1 MNEVC
6 GSAPAIQNELSLPQL
21 TPVAD
26 EELSLAT
33 TQASLPVPIQPEVQ
47 VTLLRMFRDPYV
59 LEEGERTEL
68 ITQLKSAVENNPQIP
83 EFRVLLGMA
92 LCVDLKT
99 QPALDQ
105 LRTAV
110 AMAPD
115 NFMARL
121 KLGELL
127 MRLRICDQA
136 EDQTREAAKLAV
148 NTAQADLARRQAATL
163 RTMRREGIERGGY
176 KSLLGKLVPL
186 RRFRRV
192 RRETGN
198 SVALELS

>member
-6 GSAPAIQNELSLPQL
+6 GSAPAVRQGLCPSGTNPGM
-21 TPVAD
+21 D

-33 TQASLPVPIQPEVQ
+33 TQASLPVPIQPEAQ
-47 VTLLRMFRDPYV
+47 ATLLRMFRDPYL
-59 LEEGERTEL
+59 LEVSERTEL
-68 ITQLKSAVENNPQIP
+68 IGHLKSAVETHPQVP

-92 LCVDLKT
+92 LCVDLKA
-99 QPALDQ
+99 QSALDE
-105 LRTAV
+105 LRAAV

-136 EDQTREAAKLAV
+136 AEQTRAAAKLAV
-148 NTAQADLARRQAATL
+148 NTAQAEMARRQAATL

-176 KSLLGKLVPL
+176 KGIWSQLARLLPSNRQQSRTALVVSP
-186 RRFRRV
+186 R
-192 RRETGN
+192 
-198 SVALELS
+198 